1 LALPSAVC
9 CAVLCS
15 SRRAQAALDQY
26 TRQTIA
32 DLQADDDEMLRGVD
46 WKAVAAAANLSQ
58 EVKQVLKSTQSMKQ
72 EAAGRNKHTSGT
84 ELYTEDD
91 LDEFEDMPAD
101 LEPGLGIADRVGS
114 KALTRASFANT
125 SLTGLQR
132 IGSVAGSVVGQLK
145 VPLLSK
151 AMVMQGVQRYPAA
164 AEFDE
169 EELPWKDEQKMI
181 RKVGDIDHLNP
192 I

>member
-72 EAAGRNKHTSGT
+72 EARNKHTSGT
-84 ELYTEDD
+84 ELNTEDD

-101 LEPGLGIADRVGS
+101 LEPGLGIADRVSS
-114 KALTRASFANT
+114 KAHTRASFANT

-169 EELPWKDEQKMI
+169 EELPGKDEQKMI
-181 RKVGDIDHLNP
+181 RKVGGIDHLNP